1 MLFTFATF
9 NPIDDPDIQIEIRAC
24 TAGNT
29 TTSTK
34 ALTATS
40 VPEPLYTSKSATA
53 FTSNDSHIQ
62 QCHDNRAIDED
73 DEHPLPLC
81 RASNSV
87 NTTARW
93 ISGKPEKIS
102 TAADVSAEDGI
113 IGAIRNIQEFL
124 RNPINCDEAV
134 VYGYS
139 QGVLVGLHAGTDI
152 ANREL
157 AVGFVDRIVDRLLD
171 DSQSDNGLGR
181 LIVQNCCM
189 ELETGSPQAQFMK
202 VGYYEAWNHQRP
214 CPYMTPQQIPSSY
227 THIHFS
233 FTDITPSFGA
243 CVDFVLTH
251 GLDGM
256 DFDWEYPDQPDIPG
270 IPPGDPQEA
279 EDYLEFVKIFREKM
293 PGDKTVSIA
302 APASYWYLKQFLIAE
317 MSEHLDYIIYMTYD
331 LHAKPNMTSHSYL
344 LAGGL
349 TYFPTRSM

>member
-181 LIVQNCCM
+181 LIVQVCGDDSNSSNQHVG
-189 ELETGSPQAQFMK
+189 LSIDSTGHFAWVQGALRSWS
-202 VGYYEAWNHQRP
+202 EAR
-214 CPYMTPQQIPSSY
+214 
-227 THIHFS
+227 
-233 FTDITPSFGA
+233 
-243 CVDFVLTH
+243 CVIDLGSQSLV
-251 GLDGM
+251 
-256 DFDWEYPDQPDIPG
+256 
-270 IPPGDPQEA
+270 
-279 EDYLEFVKIFREKM
+279 ED
-293 PGDKTVSIA
+293 DK
-302 APASYWYLKQFLIAE
+302 
-317 MSEHLDYIIYMTYD
+317 
-331 LHAKPNMTSHSYL
+331 
-344 LAGGL
+344 
-349 TYFPTRSM
+349 